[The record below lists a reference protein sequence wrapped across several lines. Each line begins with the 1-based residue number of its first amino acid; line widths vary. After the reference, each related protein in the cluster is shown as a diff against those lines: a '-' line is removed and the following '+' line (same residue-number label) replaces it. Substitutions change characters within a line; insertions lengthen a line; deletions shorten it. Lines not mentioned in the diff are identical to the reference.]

1 MYRVRL
7 YQEVIY
13 GHFREFMEVANSF
26 KALLRD
32 RGWVEGTIWVPVAGQ
47 GNIVVWETDYPD
59 LASFQRE
66 SEAYYADKEA
76 MDLVR
81 QFSPHIVQG
90 SVKTE
95 LLEEAPSIA

>member
-1 MYRVRL
+1 
-7 YQEVIY
+7 
-13 GHFREFMEVANSF
+13 
-26 KALLRD
+26 
-32 RGWVEGTIWVPVAGQ
+32 
-47 GNIVVWETDYPD
+47 
-59 LASFQRE
+59 
-66 SEAYYADKEA
+66 